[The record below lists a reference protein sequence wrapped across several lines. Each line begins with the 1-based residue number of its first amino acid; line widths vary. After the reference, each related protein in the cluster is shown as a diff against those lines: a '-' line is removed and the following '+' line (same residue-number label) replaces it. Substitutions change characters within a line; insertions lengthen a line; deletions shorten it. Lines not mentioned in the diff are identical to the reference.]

1 MMDLMNRSKI
11 DKSLLQENLEG
22 VLRELWKE

>member
-11 DKSLLQENLEG
+11 DECLLQENMEG